1 MMIMWLW
8 WTGWG
13 ASKYCDIGL
22 KKIKSILI
30 LPELSPC
37 MPATLATTGTRA
49 KIP

>member
-22 KKIKSILI
+22 KNIIQYCR
-30 LPELSPC
+30 C

>member
-1 MMIMWLW
+1 MWLW

-13 ASKYCDIGL
+13 ASKYCDIGAE
-22 KKIKSILI
+22 KDKSILI